1 MQPFQCA
8 SLLLHAPP
16 LQLYACVAILVNVI
30 TISYLNFLLFTLLNL
45 NQPMNKVVV
54 TLTRLDPYDNLVNQG
69 KWNYYI
75 ITKNFFLW
83 VNTRFGGC
91 IYVCV
96 FKLREIV
103 SGLDPFG

>member
-1 MQPFQCA
+1 ME
-8 SLLLHAPP
+8 LL
-16 LQLYACVAILVNVI
+16 Y
-30 TISYLNFLLFTLLNL
+30 
-45 NQPMNKVVV
+45 
-54 TLTRLDPYDNLVNQG
+54 
-69 KWNYYI
+69 NYQE
-75 ITKNFFLW
+75 FFLW